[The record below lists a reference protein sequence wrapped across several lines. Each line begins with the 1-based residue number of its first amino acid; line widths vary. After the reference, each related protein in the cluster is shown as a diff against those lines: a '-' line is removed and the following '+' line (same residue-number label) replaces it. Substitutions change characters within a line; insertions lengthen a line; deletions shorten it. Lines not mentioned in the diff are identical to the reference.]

1 MVGRAVLG
9 EPNFFS
15 FFLSRGVDG
24 GGRMWH
30 NVGRSVAKVSLGPEN
45 VKRKTK
51 MAVEE
56 KERGT
61 IVGGLVDT
69 FYHTLDEKKRLTIP
83 SEWRDAM
90 GVVSDDKDAPAYV
103 YVFPNETEDCLDLVP
118 VREMRKIIEDLSRTD
133 ILENDPV
140 ATALAQSAQMLKIDS
155 AGRIRINDDLLAF
168 AGIKSDRG
176 EEVTLI
182 GAFNKGHIWSG
193 RKRPKGAKLNVSA
206 FREALAK
213 RKAARAAAKG
223 ESAT

>member
-1 MVGRAVLG
+1 M
-9 EPNFFS
+9 P
-15 FFLSRGVDG
+15 
-24 GGRMWH
+24 
-30 NVGRSVAKVSLGPEN
+30 
-45 VKRKTK
+45 
-51 MAVEE
+51 VEVQ
-56 KERGT
+56 KERKA

-118 VREMRKIIEDLSRTD
+118 VREMRKIIEDLSRAD

-168 AGIKSDRG
+168 AGIKSVRG
-176 EEVTLI
+176 EDVTLI
-182 GAFNKGHIWSG
+182 GAFSKGHIWAG
-193 RKRPKGAKLNVSA
+193 RKRPKGAKLNVAA

-213 RKAARAAAKG
+213 RKAARAAAKEG
-223 ESAT
+223 SAT

>member
-1 MVGRAVLG
+1 
-9 EPNFFS
+9 
-15 FFLSRGVDG
+15 
-24 GGRMWH
+24 
-30 NVGRSVAKVSLGPEN
+30 
-45 VKRKTK
+45 

-56 KERGT
+56 KERRT

-140 ATALAQSAQMLKIDS
+140 ATALAQSAQMLKVDS
-155 AGRIRINDDLLAF
+155 AGRIRIGDDLLSF
-168 AGIKSDRG
+168 AGIRG
-176 EEVTLI
+176 DVTLI
-182 GAFNKGHIWSG
+182 GAYRKAQIWAG
-193 RKRPKGAKLNVSA
+193 EKKPKTKKLDVAA
-206 FREALAK
+206 FRAALAR
-213 RKAARAAAKG
+213 RKEAKKQ
-223 ESAT
+223 

>member
-1 MVGRAVLG
+1 
-9 EPNFFS
+9 
-15 FFLSRGVDG
+15 
-24 GGRMWH
+24 MWH
-30 NVGRSVAKVSLGPEN
+30 NVGRSVANVSLGPEN

-56 KERGT
+56 KERRT

-182 GAFNKGHIWSG
+182 GAFSKGHIWSG

-213 RKAARAAAKG
+213 RKAARAAAKEG
-223 ESAT
+223 AAT